1 MTETQSGKKDKRARE
16 KDTWQM
22 AKVEKKKT
30 TLEFQLL
37 EGFNTK
43 VTKGQF
49 EVTCVSVKEIYF
61 LVVNIFSIP
70 Q

>member
-1 MTETQSGKKDKRARE
+1 
-16 KDTWQM
+16 M
-22 AKVEKKKT
+22 AKVKKKT
-30 TLEFQLL
+30 KTLVLQLL
-37 EGFNTK
+37 EGFNNK